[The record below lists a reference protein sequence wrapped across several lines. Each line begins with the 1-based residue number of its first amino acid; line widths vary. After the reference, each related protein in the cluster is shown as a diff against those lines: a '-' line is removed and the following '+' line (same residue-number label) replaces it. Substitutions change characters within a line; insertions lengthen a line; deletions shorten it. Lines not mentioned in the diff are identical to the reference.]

1 MLSKYLKCK
10 KYRES
15 EKDLKTMRR
24 DKTNIRQLRIQKDIL
39 KLLSQIIFKEI
50 KDVRVEKAGCV
61 INEVVLSPDLTSARV
76 YVAFIDRA
84 LSENDQREVLRILND
99 AEGFLRSKLTKSI
112 KMKSIPRIQFFY
124 DDFLDE
130 VVKMEESLAEEKQEI
145 QDITGTKDQ

>member
-1 MLSKYLKCK
+1 MK
-10 KYRES
+10 
-15 EKDLKTMRR
+15 R

-76 YVAFIDRA
+76 YVAFIERD
-84 LSENDQREVLRILND
+84 LSDNDQKEVLRILND

-112 KMKSIPRIQFFY
+112 KMKSIPRLQFYY

-130 VVKMEESLAEEKQEI
+130 VVKMEQSLAEEKLEI
-145 QDITGTKDQ
+145 EDITRSKD